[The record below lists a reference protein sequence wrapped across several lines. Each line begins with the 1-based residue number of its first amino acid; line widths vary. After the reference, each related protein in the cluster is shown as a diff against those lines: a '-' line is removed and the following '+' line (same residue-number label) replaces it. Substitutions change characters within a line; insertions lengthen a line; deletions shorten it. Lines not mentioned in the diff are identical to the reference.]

1 MVAAGAGQP
10 FKPHQLG
17 LQRAVDPRT
26 LKSGAQAT
34 LDRRALDRYRA
45 KPDLLDARAVQ
56 ADPEGFIYDGHHRC
70 RVAAEL
76 GRAIDVDVID
86 VPPGGRGVAVLEMR
100 SVENGGPEC
109 FR

>member
-17 LQRAVDPRT
+17 LQRGVDPAT
-26 LKSGAQAT
+26 LKSGGQAT

-45 KPDLLDARAVQ
+45 QPDLLRARPVQ
-56 ADPEGFIYDGHHRC
+56 ADPGGFIYDGHHRC

-76 GRAIDVDVID
+76 GLALDVDVID
-86 VPPGGRGVAVLEMR
+86 VPPGGRGVPVLEIPIR
-100 SVENGGPEC
+100 
-109 FR
+109 